1 MARRRRR
8 RGENLLDRWRGSAVY
23 PFLMIGIVGAIV
35 VLCWLLVSQV
45 AMPLIQS
52 WFGPKITEVPLPT
65 QQTEIGDLSD
75 KIREV
80 LLTNKFKYVA
90 RPILLGDEVYFS
102 SGQDNYYNP
111 LMKEIYVA
119 KQDTANSVTPTRI
132 EGIEAEG
139 DILALDVSADY
150 IVYIDTKKDTA
161 MADGG
166 VIPGRAIMYLY
177 NRSTQQTEKLKD
189 IPYDCPDVFLTGQYE
204 GWAERTG
211 ETQDKLYMMDLTT
224 KEVTTLAT
232 YEDSPM
238 GVSPPGVCSTDIVW
252 VEPHPDQPD
261 SEQYN
266 VIKTL
271 SLGENAGT
279 VTTYEPGMYAFKP
292 MTNGS
297 AIIWSDN
304 FASADA
310 NLYLSQNGAMPKKLA
325 ENVSGYGIA
334 DNFVAYCQNGR
345 IYVYFL
351 ATGELAQLSKSTE
364 YAMLADV
371 SSHGVTWFDITD
383 KNRERDILKF
393 AVVD

>member
-1 MARRRRR
+1 MYFSFRTGQLLQSLDER
-8 RGENLLDRWRGSAVY
+8 NLCGQAGY
-23 PFLMIGIVGAIV
+23 G
-35 VLCWLLVSQV
+35 
-45 AMPLIQS
+45 
-52 WFGPKITEVPLPT
+52 K
-65 QQTEIGDLSD
+65 LSD
-75 KIREV
+75 AYKDGGRE
-80 LLTNKFKYVA
+80 K
-90 RPILLGDEVYFS
+90 S
-102 SGQDNYYNP
+102 
-111 LMKEIYVA
+111 
-119 KQDTANSVTPTRI
+119 
-132 EGIEAEG
+132 EG

-189 IPYDCPDVFLTGQYE
+189 IPYDCPDVFLTGQYVV
-204 GWAERTG
+204 WVERTG

-224 KEVTTLAT
+224 KEVTTLGDVQ
-232 YEDSPM
+232 DSPM

-304 FASADA
+304 VASADA

-334 DNFVAYCQNGR
+334 DKLVAYCQNGR

-383 KNRERDILKF
+383 QKQGTRYFEIRGGGLKDDGKNKNDFLLHKLR
-393 AVVD
+393 A

>member
-1 MARRRRR
+1 MV
-8 RGENLLDRWRGSAVY
+8 WV
-23 PFLMIGIVGAIV
+23 
-35 VLCWLLVSQV
+35 
-45 AMPLIQS
+45 
-52 WFGPKITEVPLPT
+52 
-65 QQTEIGDLSD
+65 
-75 KIREV
+75 
-80 LLTNKFKYVA
+80 
-90 RPILLGDEVYFS
+90 
-102 SGQDNYYNP
+102 
-111 LMKEIYVA
+111 
-119 KQDTANSVTPTRI
+119 
-132 EGIEAEG
+132 
-139 DILALDVSADY
+139 
-150 IVYIDTKKDTA
+150 
-161 MADGG
+161 
-166 VIPGRAIMYLY
+166 
-177 NRSTQQTEKLKD
+177 
-189 IPYDCPDVFLTGQYE
+189 
-204 GWAERTG
+204 ERTG

-224 KEVTTLAT
+224 KEVTTLAI

-271 SLGENAGT
+271 PLGENAGT